1 MKKKK
6 NLLFVFADQ
15 WRAGAMGYAGEDPVM
30 TPNMDMFCRESTYCD
45 HAFSTFP
52 VCSPHRASMMTG
64 KYPLSLGVFTNCKNG
79 LSMRLRDGE
88 VGIGQVLEGTRL
100 PDRVYWQMAFRCS
113 QNKITIQIRFL
124 GRAIGMLFTPPGPRR
139 TWI

>member
-79 LSMRLRDGE
+79 LSMRLSRNINIDSP
-88 VGIGQVLEGTRL
+88 ISTLQQTSK
-100 PDRVYWQMAFRCS
+100 YINFH
-113 QNKITIQIRFL
+113 K
-124 GRAIGMLFTPPGPRR
+124 
-139 TWI
+139 

>member
-79 LSMRLRDGE
+79 LSMRLRDWTSIKGR
-88 VGIGQVLEGTRL
+88 RL
-100 PDRVYWQMAFRCS
+100 PDRVYWQMAFR
-113 QNKITIQIRFL
+113 
-124 GRAIGMLFTPPGPRR
+124 
-139 TWI
+139 